1 MLKTRSGFDRGKVPK
16 GKGARERK
24 GARHL
29 GIDVLVSDSSP
40 VSTVSA
46 NGEITTKS

>member
-1 MLKTRSGFDRGKVPK
+1 MLKTRSGFDRGKVP
-16 GKGARERK
+16 K